1 MYSLQNKTNIV
12 DILEERLPPDL
23 VGCIRKAGETA
34 AERGEQLYL
43 VGGAVRDMLLGRGT
57 LDIDLVVEGN
67 AISLAETLAG
77 QLGGKVTA
85 HSRFGTATLKRDN
98 KSIDFVT
105 ARSEVYQKPGAL
117 PQVQPGSITD
127 DLARRDFSINAM
139 AVALHPERSGELIDL
154 YGGIEDLK
162 NKSIRVLHEKSFT
175 DDATRIWRAVRYEQ
189 RL

>member
-85 HSRFGTATLKRDN
+85 HRPLR
-98 KSIDFVT
+98 
-105 ARSEVYQKPGAL
+105 
-117 PQVQPGSITD
+117 
-127 DLARRDFSINAM
+127 
-139 AVALHPERSGELIDL
+139 
-154 YGGIEDLK
+154 YG
-162 NKSIRVLHEKSFT
+162 
-175 DDATRIWRAVRYEQ
+175 DAETG
-189 RL
+189 